1 MRLDLDGP
9 FRSCKPPICV
19 QVYWGTEVIC
29 PCLTQI
35 DSDNCLS
42 MWKRYLDITVT
53 ETWKKRLGCFGVLEH
68 AKWVNRDNLN
78 HRKLSDMINPL
89 HPHIPGTPSR
99 DEQMSKIYLHT
110 YVGALRSD
118 WLPLWLIRDHHQ
130 RSCKLSSPVNH
141 LIRAHSWLQKHW
153 LTLPIKR
160 ELLSSHCWV
169 LVCDI
174 TEHLFFQC
182 KLPQGFSCWEMELY
196 KQKQPEFISSYN
208 ALTVLFFL
216 LFVL

>member
-1 MRLDLDGP
+1 MSQQ
-9 FRSCKPPICV
+9 RSSESQEAFWHDKP
-19 QVYWGTEVIC
+19 
-29 PCLTQI
+29 LT
-35 DSDNCLS
+35 
-42 MWKRYLDITVT
+42 
-53 ETWKKRLGCFGVLEH
+53 
-68 AKWVNRDNLN
+68 
-78 HRKLSDMINPL
+78 
-89 HPHIPGTPSR
+89 HIPGTPSR

-118 WLPLWLIRDHHQ
+118 WLPLWLIRGHHQ

-153 LTLPIKR
+153 LTLSVKR

-182 KLPQGFSCWEMELY
+182 KLPQVSVVGKWNYINKSNQNLY
-196 KQKQPEFISSYN
+196 PVTMHWLFCFFAFCFIGAQRTHPSVVIIKIS
-208 ALTVLFFL
+208 AWTVVKFRL
-216 LFVL
+216 LRSQ